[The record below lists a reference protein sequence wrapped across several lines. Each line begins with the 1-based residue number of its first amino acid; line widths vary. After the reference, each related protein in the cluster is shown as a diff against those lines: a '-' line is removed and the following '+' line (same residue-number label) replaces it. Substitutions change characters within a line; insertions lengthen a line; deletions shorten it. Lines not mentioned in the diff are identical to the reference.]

1 MVQRGSEGV
10 IVRIFWEWDL
20 GLHWPILL
28 FLRAPSPLILS
39 SPLVLP
45 FLAIDP
51 LPKVILLTNDRPFRF
66 TQGLLGILQLQVFM
80 GFPVKLVY
88 ALTLF
93 LVELIPKQGLMEH
106 PIHEVS

>member
-10 IVRIFWEWDL
+10 VVSIFWEWDL

-51 LPKVILLTNDRPFRF
+51 LPKVILLTNDRLFRF

-80 GFPVKLVY
+80 SFPTKLIDNSTFY
-88 ALTLF
+88 LL
-93 LVELIPKQGLMEH
+93 ELILKRGLEEY
-106 PIHEVS
+106 PICDVS